1 MKENRKD
8 FCSCV
13 GLSMREGVG
22 KDSRHK
28 IGYVDIQVGSCIC
41 LSVCLC

>member
-1 MKENRKD
+1 MKENKNDVFFRI
-8 FCSCV
+8 
-13 GLSMREGVG
+13 GLGMREGVG
-22 KDSRHK
+22 KDSRHE